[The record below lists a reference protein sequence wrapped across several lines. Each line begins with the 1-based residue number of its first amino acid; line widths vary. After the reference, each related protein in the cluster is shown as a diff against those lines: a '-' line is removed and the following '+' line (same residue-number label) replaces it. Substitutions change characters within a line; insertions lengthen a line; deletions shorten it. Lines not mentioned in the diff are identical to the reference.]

1 MAGKGTDMKETYYS
15 DERTPLRPRIR
26 NRPSPGLKLSMRS
39 KVFYGLGGIPYQ
51 LTNTVLGFYINVFLL
66 ETAKVPPFYTSA
78 IVLIGRIWDAM
89 TDPIIG
95 FLVFRTKTRRFG
107 KHKPWMLVATFPAI
121 ACFMCFFITPE
132 TTKPYLKLAWYLVF
146 YCFFQTFLTFYQMPF
161 ATLTLCL
168 TDNQAERDKA
178 TAFRMGSEVLGNLLG
193 QFVMGLSLSLYQLRL
208 NKKVP
213 QCRSLNDTATI
224 PPEEVEVKDQGYLV
238 GAAVLCSLFFICSM
252 CAIFGTKEVLS
263 PKRKTKYEESFGQA
277 VKSVLTFG
285 PWVKHI
291 AFLIP
296 FVLAVNAMQG
306 NFVLYSLHT
315 LGMTNY
321 QSTIIII
328 LISAFLLMPLWRRC
342 VKRLGKK
349 LTLFIGLLPSVP
361 LLVSW
366 GIVPYGV
373 TWVQYIM
380 AILMG
385 NVVAVVQLIPWSMV
399 PDVIDDF
406 LLKKKR
412 GYETIFYTFYIMI
425 VKLGSGICIGVTTIV
440 LGVVEFKPGVCEVT
454 DEVRF
459 ALRLMITCIPGGCIL
474 IGLLFLYLY
483 PITEEIRKQNQTI
496 LEIWRDAGDDK
507 RRQTM
512 KHSSA
517 QRFRSRSIRTPTMS
531 FS

>member
-1 MAGKGTDMKETYYS
+1 MAGRGTDMTETYYA

-26 NRPSPGLKLSMRS
+26 NRPSPGLKLSLRS
-39 KVFYGLGGIPYQ
+39 KICYGLGGIPYQ

-78 IVLIGRIWDAM
+78 IVLTGRIWDAM
-89 TDPIIG
+89 TDPLIG
-95 FLVFRTKTRRFG
+95 FLVFRTKNKRFG
-107 KHKPWMLVATFPAI
+107 KLKPWMFMATLPAI
-121 ACFMCFFITPE
+121 ACFMCFFICPE
-132 TTKPYLKLAWYLVF
+132 TTKSYLKLAWYLVF
-146 YCFFQTFLTFYQMPF
+146 YCLFQTFLTFYQMPF

-178 TAFRMGSEVLGNLLG
+178 TSFRMGSEVLGNLLG
-193 QFVMGLSLSLYQLRL
+193 QLTMGLSLALYQLRL
-208 NKKVP
+208 STIP
-213 QCRSLNDTATI
+213 QCRDFNDTSTLA
-224 PPEEVEVKDQGYLV
+224 PEETEVKDQGYLV
-238 GAAVLCSLFFICSM
+238 GAAILCCQFLICAM
-252 CAIFGTKEVLS
+252 CVIFGTKEVMS
-263 PKRKTKYEESFGQA
+263 QKRQTKYEESFGQA
-277 VKSVLTFG
+277 LKKVVTFG
-285 PWVKHI
+285 PWLKHI

-315 LGMTNY
+315 LGMRTY
-321 QSTIIII
+321 QPAIFLI
-328 LISAFLLMPLWRRC
+328 LLSAFLLMPVWRKC
-342 VKRLGKK
+342 LKKFGKK

-361 LLVSW
+361 LLVCW
-366 GIVPYGV
+366 GMVPYGM

-385 NVVAVVQLIPWSMV
+385 NVIAIVQLVPWSMV

-425 VKLGSGICIGVTTIV
+425 VKLVSGLCIAITTIV
-440 LGVVEFKPGVCEVT
+440 LGVVEFKPGVCDVT
-454 DEVRF
+454 EEVRF
-459 ALRLMITCIPGGCIL
+459 ALRLLITCIPGGCIL
-474 IGLLFLYLY
+474 IGLFFLYLY

-496 LEIWRDAGDDK
+496 LEIWRDAGDEK
-507 RRQTM
+507 RRHTM
-512 KHSSA
+512 KRSTE

-531 FS
+531 FT